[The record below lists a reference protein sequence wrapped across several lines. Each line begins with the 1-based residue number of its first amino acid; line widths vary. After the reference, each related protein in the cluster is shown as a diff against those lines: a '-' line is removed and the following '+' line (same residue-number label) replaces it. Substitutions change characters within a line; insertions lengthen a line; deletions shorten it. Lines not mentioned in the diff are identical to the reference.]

1 MRIISGIYNRRVLIS
16 PESDKVRPTSDR
28 AKETLFNMLSVRYDF
43 NGMKILD
50 LFCGTGNLGLE
61 SISRGAR
68 ECEFVDLDIRT
79 VTKNIELLKAGS
91 SCKAVRSDALVFVR
105 AHSNEQFDLIFCD
118 PPYDHGSYEE
128 LLFEISVMKTVLILE
143 HSEKFI
149 PGKKFEKKIVLRK
162 KIGTVNFTIF
172 DFT

>member
-128 LLFEISVMKTVLILE
+128 LLFEISVMKYVLILE
-143 HSEKFI
+143 
-149 PGKKFEKKIVLRK
+149 
-162 KIGTVNFTIF
+162 N
-172 DFT
+172 